1 MKTITFFDI
10 INYSYKQIFFNNF
23 LFYKGVQDYFIKK
36 IIFMTCLNITYAKKK
51 HLNFNF
57 LNYINVLYSLFGFY
71 PLIKNVKIS
80 FYLISSK
87 KKKIKKQ
94 LKFKKKNFSF
104 LIFKFYI
111 YLKLNNFI
119 FFNFLKF
126 FYLLLEFYKTN
137 TIYFNLNFKNVE
149 IKKFKNLYFI
159 NYHINNIHLLFNM
172 FLSRFTEN
180 YIFKN
185 DNKKFNFYLYFYK
198 IKNLF

>member
-36 IIFMTCLNITYAKKK
+36 IIFITCLNITYTKKK

-87 KKKIKKQ
+87 KK
-94 LKFKKKNFSF
+94 N
-104 LIFKFYI
+104 
-111 YLKLNNFI
+111 
-119 FFNFLKF
+119 
-126 FYLLLEFYKTN
+126 
-137 TIYFNLNFKNVE
+137 
-149 IKKFKNLYFI
+149 
-159 NYHINNIHLLFNM
+159 
-172 FLSRFTEN
+172 
-180 YIFKN
+180 
-185 DNKKFNFYLYFYK
+185 
-198 IKNLF
+198 